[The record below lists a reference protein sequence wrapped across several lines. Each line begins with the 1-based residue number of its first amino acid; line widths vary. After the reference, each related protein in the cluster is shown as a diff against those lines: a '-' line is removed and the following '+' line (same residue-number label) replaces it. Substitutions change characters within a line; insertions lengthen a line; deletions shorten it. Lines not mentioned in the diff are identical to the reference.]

1 MDKNDKKPYLILL
14 LCFLLQGG
22 TLGIVVNCR
31 GIFTI
36 PVCSEIKTTA
46 GTLMSYSLFYGV
58 AVCAAIPLAR
68 RLINGN
74 HFRAVITIG
83 ASVTSLAE
91 YMLSF
96 CTSAYQWYLVA
107 AIQGACYSILTVLTV
122 PMLIN
127 NWFLEKR
134 GTFMGIA
141 SMSGGIVGAV
151 MNMIVE
157 NVVKTSGWRIGYKLL
172 GVTMFIMMVGA
183 CAAFAWRTPDDV
195 GSHPL
200 GKVESTSVDTDTGTP
215 AATARKTGTYRLI
228 ILFTALLCGTVGFSQ
243 ALSPIANE
251 YGLTDNGVSVFVSLS
266 MIGIIVLKMVVGIGI
281 DRLGVRKT
289 SFVSTIALMAAFILL
304 LLGRMNRL
312 SMDAGAFM
320 MGLPMS
326 ISMIL
331 IQAMVL
337 HLFGKRDFVKIY
349 SDISI
354 ALNLASNFSFT
365 LIGWVA
371 TMTGRYVD
379 TVFMGLIFSALALA
393 VVIWLYRTA
402 DREGYGWTA

>member
-1 MDKNDKKPYLILL
+1 
-14 LCFLLQGG
+14 
-22 TLGIVVNCR
+22 
-31 GIFTI
+31 
-36 PVCSEIKTTA
+36 
-46 GTLMSYSLFYGV
+46 
-58 AVCAAIPLAR
+58 
-68 RLINGN
+68 
-74 HFRAVITIG
+74 
-83 ASVTSLAE
+83 
-91 YMLSF
+91 
-96 CTSAYQWYLVA
+96 
-107 AIQGACYSILTVLTV
+107 
-122 PMLIN
+122 
-127 NWFLEKR
+127 
-134 GTFMGIA
+134 MGIA

-200 GKVESTSVDTDTGTP
+200 GKAESTSVDTDTGTP

-379 TVFMGLIFSALALA
+379 TVFMGLIFSGLALA